1 MMIYL
6 AYTQP
11 FNPSQLRADLLALIN
26 PEIATF
32 FGFAVTMAVVMR
44 IFK

>member
-1 MMIYL
+1 MIYFV

-11 FNPSQLRADLLALIN
+11 FDPSQLRADLLALIN

-32 FGFAVTMAVVMR
+32 FGFAVTMAVLMR
-44 IFK
+44 IFR